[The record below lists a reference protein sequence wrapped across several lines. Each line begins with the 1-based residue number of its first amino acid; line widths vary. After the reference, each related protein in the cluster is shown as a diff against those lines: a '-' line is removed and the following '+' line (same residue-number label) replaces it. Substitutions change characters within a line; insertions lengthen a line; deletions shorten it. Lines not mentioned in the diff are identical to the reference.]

1 MNIEESIID
10 TRGGIP
16 PHFYVSHYITT
27 KEAMMDAVLNALQQ
41 QALQN
46 AVQLEVSID
55 WAMCVVGWL
64 GKLLVPMVIAGILGV
79 AAKASAAYK

>member
-1 MNIEESIID
+1 
-10 TRGGIP
+10 
-16 PHFYVSHYITT
+16 
-27 KEAMMDAVLNALQQ
+27 MDAVLNALQQ